1 MNDRAVDEIAERILD
16 ECAARNFSLRDVG
29 LLILILAKTLPNCP
43 KIEFP
48 SEPSDAV
55 KELAAQIVGGLRK
68 QKIRHKDL
76 FRVILCLDSSRKICH
91 VLESLEGEVEK
102 K

>member
-1 MNDRAVDEIAERILD
+1 MTDRAVFELSERILD
-16 ECAARNFSLRDVG
+16 ECSDRNFSLDDVG

-55 KELAAQIVGGLRK
+55 KELAAQIVGGL
-68 QKIRHKDL
+68 QK
-76 FRVILCLDSSRKICH
+76 
-91 VLESLEGEVEK
+91 K
-102 K
+102 KNSA